1 MQITLTIPDELAVQ
15 AKTRGISVE
24 EYVQSLLEEAGR
36 KSPGLQESR
45 TPEQLEAFFQAMA
58 QGSQKLPAL
67 PTESFSRESFYEDR
81 T

>member
-36 KSPGLQESR
+36 KSPALQESR
-45 TPEQLEAFFQAMA
+45 TPERLEAFFQAMA

>member
-1 MQITLTIPDELAVQ
+1 MQITLTIPDELAAQ
-15 AKTRGISVE
+15 AKARGISVE
-24 EYVQSLLEEAGR
+24 EYVQRLLEEAGR
-36 KSPGLQESR
+36 KSPALQEPR
-45 TPEQLEAFFQAMA
+45 TPEQLEAFFKAMA

>member
-1 MQITLTIPDELAVQ
+1 MQITLTIPDELAAQ
-15 AKTRGISVE
+15 AKARGISVE
-24 EYVQSLLEEAGR
+24 EYVQRLLEEAGR
-36 KSPGLQESR
+36 NSPALQKSR
-45 TPEQLEAFFQAMA
+45 TAEQLEAFFEAMA

>member
-1 MQITLTIPDELAVQ
+1 MQITLTIPDELAAQ

-24 EYVQSLLEEAGR
+24 EYVQRLLEQAGR
-36 KSPGLQESR
+36 NSPGLQKSR
-45 TPEQLEAFFQAMA
+45 TAEQLEAFFEAMA

-67 PTESFSRESFYEDR
+67 TTESFSRESFYEDR